1 MSTYT
6 SEPGTRLAG
15 RYRLEDQ
22 VDAGGGWALW
32 KAIDEILARPVS
44 VLTFAENFPRVRD
57 AVTAARAASRLTD
70 SRLSQVF
77 DVDDSG
83 ERAYIVMEWVAGDS
97 LADML
102 SGGPIEPAR
111 AAALVAEAAQAL
123 SVAHAAGLA
132 HLRLVPGSL
141 HWTPGGGVKITGLGI
156 DAALAG
162 VGGVGGVGGLGAD
175 GDIAED
181 PALTDTQDLGRLL
194 YAAVT
199 GYWPGPELTSLPPAP
214 MADGAPCTPRQVSA
228 GVPAPIDTVTCQ
240 ALFQRPGRDGS
251 VVTTPLEFA
260 DALTRVA
267 PPMPP
272 APPPYRRADETSRR
286 SDTAQMAGYAGQ
298 RPPTRPEPA
307 GRAYHGSHGS
317 HGPPERPG
325 GYRRD
330 DRQPRGAAA
339 KTMIT
344 VVVVLVLAAVAALGW
359 SLSHSSG
366 HTAAQ
371 AGRSQPPSP
380 STASSV
386 VLKPVQANGFD
397 PLSNDPGNENNGGAK
412 YAIDSDPSTFW
423 HTDFYLNNPVF
434 GGLKK
439 GTGLIL
445 DMGTQVRL
453 SQLTVQFGS
462 KCCANVHIEIGNNN
476 TRSAATLGTFTT
488 VASSSTASGTATFRV
503 SSPVKG
509 RYVLIWFT
517 SLPPMA
523 GSSSQYQ
530 AQIYDIVVRGS
541 S

>member
-22 VDAGGGWALW
+22 VDAGGGWELW
-32 KAIDEILARPVS
+32 KAIDEILARPVT

-102 SGGPIEPAR
+102 SESGPLEPAR
-111 AAALVAEAAQAL
+111 AASLVAEAAQAL

-141 HWTPGGGVKITGLGI
+141 RWTPGGGVKITGIGI

-162 VGGVGGVGGLGAD
+162 VGAD
-175 GDIAED
+175 EEIAED

-199 GYWPGPELTSLPPAP
+199 GYWPGPATTRLPPAP
-214 MADGAPCTPRQVSA
+214 MVDGAPCTPRQVSA
-228 GVPAPIDTVTCQ
+228 GVPANIDMVTCQ

-251 VVTTPLEFA
+251 VVTTPLAFA
-260 DALTRVA
+260 DALARVT
-267 PPMPP
+267 PPVSPVP
-272 APPPYRRADETSRR
+272 APLRRADEAGRR
-286 SDTAQMAGYAGQ
+286 PNPAEMGGYGGQ
-298 RPPTRPEPA
+298 RPPPRPEPA
-307 GRAYHGSHGS
+307 GRGYY
-317 HGPPERPG
+317 GPPQRPG
-325 GYRRD
+325 GYQRGD
-330 DRQPRGAAA
+330 DRRPRRTTA
-339 KTMIT
+339 KAMIT
-344 VVVVLVLAAVAALGW
+344 VVAVLVLAAVAAAGW
-359 SLSHSSG
+359 SFSHLSG
-366 HTAAQ
+366 HTTAQ
-371 AGRSQPPSP
+371 GSQSQSPSP

-386 VLKPVQANGFD
+386 VLKPLQANGFD
-397 PLSNDPGNENNGGAK
+397 PLSNDPGDENNNGAK
-412 YAIDSDPSTFW
+412 YAIDSSPSTFW
-423 HTDFYLNNPVF
+423 HTDFYVGNPVF

-453 SQLTVQFGS
+453 SQLAIQFGS
-462 KCCANVHIEIGNNN
+462 VCCASVHIEIGNDN
-476 TRSAATLGTFTT
+476 TRSAATLSTFTT
-488 VASSSTASGTATFRV
+488 VASSSSASGATTFRV

-523 GSSSQYQ
+523 SNPNQYQ
-530 AQIYDIVVRGS
+530 AQIYNIVVRGS

>member
-6 SEPGTRLAG
+6 SEPGTRLAD

-32 KAIDEILARPVS
+32 KAIDEILARAVT

-83 ERAYIVMEWVAGDS
+83 VRAYIVMEWVAGES

-102 SGGPIEPAR
+102 SEGGPIEPTR

-141 HWTPGGGVKITGLGI
+141 RWTSGGGVKITGLGL

-162 VGGVGGVGGLGAD
+162 VGAD
-175 GDIAED
+175 EDIAED

-199 GYWPGPELTSLPPAP
+199 GYWPGPELTGLPPAP
-214 MADGAPCTPRQVSA
+214 MIDGAPCTPRQVSA
-228 GVPAPIDTVTCQ
+228 GVPASIDAVTCQ

-251 VVTTPLEFA
+251 VITTPLEFA
-260 DALTRVA
+260 DVLARVA
-267 PPMPP
+267 PPVPP
-272 APPPYRRADETSRR
+272 APAPYRRPDGRGPEPGRR
-286 SDTAQMAGYAGQ
+286 GPDTAQMAGYGGQ
-298 RPPTRPEPA
+298 RPPPRPEPR
-307 GRAYHGSHGS
+307 GRGHR
-317 HGPPERPG
+317 GPPERAGG
-325 GYRRD
+325 GYRHGGGR
-330 DRQPRGAAA
+330 PRRSATA
-339 KTMIT
+339 KAMIS
-344 VVVVLVLAAVAALGW
+344 VVAVLVLAAVAAIGW
-359 SLSHSSG
+359 SFSNSSG
-366 HTAAQ
+366 HGTAQ
-371 AGRSQPPSP
+371 AGGHSQPPSP

-397 PLSNDPGNENNGGAK
+397 PLSTSDPGNEDDAGAM
-412 YAIDSDPSTFW
+412 YAIDSNPTTFW
-423 HTDFYLNNPVF
+423 HTQYYQGSPAF

-439 GTGLIL
+439 GSGLIL

-453 SQLTVQFGS
+453 SQLQVQFGS
-462 KCCANVHIEIGNNN
+462 VCCATVHIEIGNDN
-476 TRSAATLGTFTT
+476 TRSPATLGTFTT
-488 VASSSTASGTATFRV
+488 VASSSSAVNATTFRAT
-503 SSPVKG
+503 SSAKG

-523 GSSSQYQ
+523 GSNGQYM
-530 AQIYDIVVRGS
+530 AQVYNVTVRGS